1 MLDETQTRVNNFC
14 GMIGKPPNI
23 TGPPPFLPE
32 TPSVED
38 MSRGI
43 GRWTRIWFKG
53 NNSFIWAYVTSVGL
67 DLVTNGQPIFWGCN
81 NGNLRWAYLSSIE
94 SYTIH

>member
-14 GMIGKPPNI
+14 RTIGNPPNI
-23 TGPPPFLPE
+23 PGTPPIFPI
-32 TPSVED
+32 TPSIED
-38 MSRGI
+38 MSRCI

-53 NNSFIWAYVTSVGL
+53 QSGFIWAYVTSVGL

-94 SYTIH
+94 SYTVH